1 MNIGIGYYTPKWPE
15 DVFIACPHFYR
26 TLDPNT
32 SSGRRASASMAQPL
46 LLVAASGS
54 RLHMM
59 LEKGEISQWSTCEGV
74 EFGMVA
80 SRREPPKR

>member
-1 MNIGIGYYTPKWPE
+1 
-15 DVFIACPHFYR
+15 
-26 TLDPNT
+26 
-32 SSGRRASASMAQPL
+32 MAQPL

-74 EFGMVA
+74 EFGTVA

>member
-1 MNIGIGYYTPKWPE
+1 
-15 DVFIACPHFYR
+15 
-26 TLDPNT
+26 
-32 SSGRRASASMAQPL
+32 MAQPL

-74 EFGMVA
+74 KFGTVA